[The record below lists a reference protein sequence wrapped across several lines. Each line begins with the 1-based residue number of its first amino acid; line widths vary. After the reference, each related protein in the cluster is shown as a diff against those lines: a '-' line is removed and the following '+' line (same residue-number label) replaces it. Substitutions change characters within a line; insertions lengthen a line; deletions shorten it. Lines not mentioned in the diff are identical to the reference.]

1 MKNTEPMYLFT
12 MNRSSK
18 YYFSNVK
25 NRAVG
30 GIDVIMGLLL
40 FEDLEGVNT

>member
-1 MKNTEPMYLFT
+1 MKNTVPMYLFT
-12 MNRSSK
+12 INRSFK
-18 YYFSNVK
+18 YHFSNEK

-40 FEDLEGVNT
+40 FEDLEGANT